1 MSVKYPLLL
10 ACLIERVCSE
20 IPAELRQQGGGSMVH
35 VDLEDHRHEEYKRSV
50 PKVKAFAGQGH
61 MLGRLFLFIYFF
73 LLRMNLFLIVF
84 HSPTPN
90 VTGGG
95 GNQPT
100 AVTSV
105 AASAVAAS
113 TNTSEAENK

>member
-61 MLGRLFLFIYFF
+61 MLGRLLLFFF
-73 LLRMNLFLIVF
+73 FF
-84 HSPTPN
+84 C
-90 VTGGG
+90 
-95 GNQPT
+95 
-100 AVTSV
+100 
-105 AASAVAAS
+105 
-113 TNTSEAENK
+113 